1 MYSLVVP
8 KIESIEEEA
17 NYGHFVAEPLETGF
31 GVTMGN
37 SLRRIMLRYLPG
49 AAVTQVW
56 IEGINHEFSPI
67 PFVKED
73 VLAFLMNVKELRLRP
88 LSGMSSKLILSKKGE
103 GKVYASD
110 IEPSMDFEIVNPDL
124 CLATID
130 SPEGSLYVE
139 MNVDMGIG
147 YQAGVSKDD
156 SAVGAIPVDAIFSP
170 VRKANFSTEPMHI
183 GRETS
188 QERLRLEVW
197 TDGTIAPAA
206 AISMAAEILKEQ
218 LEAFVEYGAVSDAEQ
233 KKKVFRATI
242 PEDIYNMPIEQL
254 NFSVRALNC
263 LKRGDINTV
272 GELVTMSEEEVSSL
286 RNFGSKSRKEVED
299 KLKEMGLVL
308 GGGAGLRTQSEVA
321 EAEDDAAAEEIEVVE
336 PAETPAE
343 ESAEEPEELS

>member
-1 MYSLVVP
+1 LYSLVVP
-8 KIESIEEEA
+8 KIECIEEEV

-56 IEGINHEFSPI
+56 IDGIHHEFSPI
-67 PFVKED
+67 PFIKED

-88 LSGMSSKLILSKKGE
+88 LSGQPGKLVLSKQGE

-110 IEPSMDFEIVNPDL
+110 IEPNMDFEVVNPDL
-124 CLATID
+124 YLATID
-130 SPEGSLYVE
+130 SPDGKLYVE
-139 MNVDMGIG
+139 LTVEMGIG
-147 YQAGVSKDD
+147 YQAGTTKDD
-156 SAVGAIPVDAIFSP
+156 MPVGTIPVDAIFSP
-170 VRKANFSTEPMHI
+170 VRKANFTTEPMHI

-197 TDGTIAPAA
+197 TDGTITPATA
-206 AISMAAEILKEQ
+206 VSMAADILKEQ
-218 LEAFVEYGAVSDAEQ
+218 LEAFVEYGAVSNAEQ

-272 GELVTMSEEEVSSL
+272 GELVTMNEKEVASL

-299 KLKEMGLVL
+299 KLKEMGMVL
-308 GGGAGLRTQSEVA
+308 GGGSGLRIKPGNT
-321 EAEDDAAAEEIEVVE
+321 EAGTRATEENSKVDEADE
-336 PAETPAE
+336 ALD
-343 ESAEEPEELS
+343 EEPDELS

>member
-17 NYGHFVAEPLETGF
+17 NYGHYVAEPLETGF
-31 GVTMGN
+31 GVTLGN

-49 AAVTQVW
+49 AAVTHVW
-56 IEGINHEFSPI
+56 IDGINHEFSPI
-67 PFVKED
+67 PSVKED
-73 VLAFLMNVKELRLRP
+73 VLAFLMNVKELRLKP
-88 LSGMSSKLILSKKGE
+88 LSGQSGKLILSKHGE

-110 IEPSMDFEIVNPDL
+110 IEPNMDFEVVNPEL

-130 SPEGSLYVE
+130 SPEGNLYVE
-139 MNVDMGIG
+139 LYVGMGIG
-147 YQAGVSKDD
+147 YQPGVTKDD
-156 SAVGAIPVDAIFSP
+156 APVGSIPVDAIYSP
-170 VRKANFSTEPMHI
+170 VRKANFATEPMHV

-188 QERLRLEVW
+188 QERLHLEVW
-197 TDGTIAPAA
+197 TDATITPATA
-206 AISMAAEILKEQ
+206 VSMAADILKEQ
-218 LEAFVEYGAVSDAEQ
+218 LEAFVEYGAVSSAEQ

-299 KLKEMGLVL
+299 KLKEMGMVL
-308 GGGAGLRTQSEVA
+308 GGGSGLRIKSEA
-321 EAEDDAAAEEIEVVE
+321 GEAETKETGEGAEADEAED
-336 PAETPAE
+336 
-343 ESAEEPEELS
+343 SQGEEPEELS